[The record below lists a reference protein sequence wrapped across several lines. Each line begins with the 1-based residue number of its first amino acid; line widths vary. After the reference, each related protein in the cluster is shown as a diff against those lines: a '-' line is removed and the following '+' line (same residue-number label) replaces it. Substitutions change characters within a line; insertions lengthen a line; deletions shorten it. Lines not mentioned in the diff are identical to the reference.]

1 MLLGVAVCGGLMA
14 LGASTVGASTPGNHV
29 IGAYVYFTRATG
41 NTRRLQKGTVW
52 FTFRT
57 SRALQLEGGTLGGDA
72 TIAGSDAF
80 PFVIS
85 RRLHCYGAL
94 VDVGTD
100 GKALPSG
107 GHALPGDRVAVSIG
121 KHGSLYRHRL
131 VVGKMRADSARG
143 AKLGC
148 GADPASRAELFNLTE
163 EPEFEPDRYF
173 FSANA
178 GPYVK
183 DIKWS
188 GWGRDTAEGEGH
200 VHQRLRQLR
209 GQGDHSREAD
219 PQAPRR
225 LPDGRRSR
233 LPRRLHA
240 ARARRPHEAHGH
252 RHRLPLHLRFAGPL
266 RGVHGAVR
274 ARPDRLAWCACFG
287 RGRSLF
293 PLRPCPFRRPSMAG
307 GRQGGRDFIR
317 TPRSR

>member
-1 MLLGVAVCGGLMA
+1 
-14 LGASTVGASTPGNHV
+14 
-29 IGAYVYFTRATG
+29 VYFTRATG

-57 SRALQLEGGTLGGDA
+57 SRALQLQGGTLGGDA
-72 TIAGSDAF
+72 TIAGSDTF

-107 GHALPGDRVAVSIG
+107 GHALPGDAVAVSIG

-188 GWGRDTAEGEGH
+188 GWGRDTAEGKGTFINDCASCGAKEITPARLILKHLVACPTVGGLVYRVGYMLREHAGH
-200 VHQRLRQLR
+200 TKRTDIVT
-209 GQGDHSREAD
+209 GY
-219 PQAPRR
+219 
-225 LPDGRRSR
+225 
-233 LPRRLHA
+233 
-240 ARARRPHEAHGH
+240 
-252 RHRLPLHLRFAGPL
+252 
-266 RGVHGAVR
+266 
-274 ARPDRLAWCACFG
+274 
-287 RGRSLF
+287 
-293 PLRPCPFRRPSMAG
+293 PC
-307 GRQGGRDFIR
+307 
-317 TPRSR
+317 T